1 MPQGPPDAKQMAYFL
16 ALSQVGLEM
25 AAPVGVGA
33 LLDYYLGWAPWGV
46 IVGAVLG
53 LVGGLVHLVV
63 MANRFDQGG
72 QGPSGD
78 KPP

>member
-1 MPQGPPDAKQMAYFL
+1 MPQGPPDQKPMGYYL

-25 AAPVGVGA
+25 VAPVGLGA
-33 LLDYYLGWAPWGV
+33 VLDHYLDWSPWGV

-63 MANRFDQGG
+63 LANRFDQDGS
-72 QGPSGD
+72 GPSRNQ
-78 KPP
+78 PP